1 MIINPI
7 TIKGA
12 LTLASAVA
20 MTAKLGGK
28 ALANAAASARADS
41 MVKFTEAARLEPI
54 VALDR
59 RLAQTPETPDALKTM
74 ASLFI
79 AYYLQSIA
87 LDVEVNG
94 VKVLRKLEKFGTD
107 RDIVNASANFLTSME
122 SRPIGLD
129 FKDHTLGLE
138 AYQPAET
145 ISMEAQ
151 GSYEEKV
158 ERAIND
164 ALLKKAVQEAVNP
177 PSATGSMS
185 VKDATKL
192 ATDIGNL
199 AVGKILEVK
208 IEQNGAAA
216 TIPVTFRQRVMGMDS
231 QVMVDLYSLSGQDT
245 SIRALW
251 RQFKADEIQ
260 FWRDIVFAMSR
271 VDEFYKNAIKD
282 KTGYYRTLA
291 SRQIRQKV
299 ASFLEGKGGL
309 GMINACAL
317 IHEDTKLAIEGKLGR
332 KLSDFAARQQIFDSN
347 MLMLMGILDPEWNS
361 ITIYHRGI
369 AEGTELPFSAIK
381 NGGKGDDN
389 IVEILKAFQL
399 GQAPGRL

>member
-28 ALANAAASARADS
+28 ALTNAAASARADS